1 MRVQDSHG
9 RSVDVDQRIND
20 AARFVPCEADVM
32 QPRGQDRP
40 AGEKRVSVMSEVPA
54 QRVPG
59 DGSHAERLGEEAQL
73 HGIAALAWLIVDFLQ
88 SEGVAIER
96 AERIGNPSRVL
107 PKIRADTAVN
117 VVRSDAQHAIPT
129 LMSSSR
135 LAIAQLVLVMLL
147 WGSTFVVTKAALEGL
162 PPVLFA
168 FARTGVAAVCLLL
181 LAVFKRQWR
190 LPSDTPRGILVTM
203 AVFGIAIYY
212 TAFNL
217 GLRYTSAAQAA
228 LVQSSLPAVTTA
240 FAMLF
245 LREQLKARGA
255 LGILLAIGGVAMI
268 FAQSAPSPTA
278 DRPILGNLIMF
289 CGVIAWSAYTV
300 LARRLAGIEPLTV
313 VSWVTTMGAAA
324 LGVGAVIEWGMST
337 GDDLRLGTGG
347 GGLHLTGGGWTA
359 ILYLGLLPSALS
371 FVLYSQ
377 ALRHLRA
384 AQVAV
389 FINLVPVV
397 GVLAGVVFLGDAL
410 SSSALLGGGLVLAG
424 VWLSTRSD

>member
-1 MRVQDSHG
+1 
-9 RSVDVDQRIND
+9 
-20 AARFVPCEADVM
+20 
-32 QPRGQDRP
+32 
-40 AGEKRVSVMSEVPA
+40 
-54 QRVPG
+54 
-59 DGSHAERLGEEAQL
+59 
-73 HGIAALAWLIVDFLQ
+73 
-88 SEGVAIER
+88 
-96 AERIGNPSRVL
+96 
-107 PKIRADTAVN
+107 
-117 VVRSDAQHAIPT
+117 
-129 LMSSSR
+129 
-135 LAIAQLVLVMLL
+135 MLL

-168 FARTGVAAVCLLL
+168 FARTSVAAVCLLL

-190 LPSDTPRGILVTM
+190 LPRDTPRGMLVTM

-245 LREQLKARGA
+245 LREQVKARGA
-255 LGILLAIGGVAMI
+255 LGILLAVGGVVMI
-268 FAQSAPSPTA
+268 FAQSAPSATA
-278 DRPILGNLIMF
+278 SRPILGNLIMF

-324 LGVGAVIEWGMST
+324 LGVGAVIEWRMST
-337 GDDLRLGTGG
+337 GGGLHVGTG

-410 SSSALLGGGLVLAG
+410 SSTALLGGGLVLAG